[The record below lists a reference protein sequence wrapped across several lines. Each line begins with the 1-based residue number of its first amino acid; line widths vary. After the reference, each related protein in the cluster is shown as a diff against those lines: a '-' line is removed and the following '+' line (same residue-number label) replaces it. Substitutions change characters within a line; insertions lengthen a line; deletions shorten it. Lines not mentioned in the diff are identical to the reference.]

1 MLYGVS
7 DQQRTTCWLLCG
19 FSGQHSTACC
29 MELVAKTVQL
39 AGFCMELVA
48 NTVQLAGFCMEL
60 VANILLLAN
69 CCFMLSFQKLG
80 AGRCC
85 SSWCSGDFQYCI
97 GHHAGKQWRPSA
109 WRCHSACRS
118 SCRWVRKICSVRCG
132 SVRVKPFNP
141 FSSRKEIL
149 WQCQPRV
156 GGLSRVCQ

>member
-1 MLYGVS
+1 MEVLNTYTNLS
-7 DQQRTTCWLLCG
+7 AAWMYNLK
-19 FSGQHSTACC
+19 TANCC
-29 MELVAKTVQL
+29 VDVVTNTLQPANCCVQ
-39 AGFCMELVA
+39 LVA
-48 NTVQLAGFCMEL
+48 NT
-60 VANILLLAN
+60 LLLAN

-97 GHHAGKQWRPSA
+97 GYLDGKQWRPSA

-118 SCRWVRKICSVRCG
+118 SCRWVRKICSTRCV

-149 WQCQPRV
+149 CLVMPTTCGRTV
-156 GGLSRVCQ
+156 TCLPVVKKTVLLS